1 MSWRSQGITGSN
13 NIPLGKSRRFGGE
26 EEEDGFVEE
35 RDLKRGRDPEP
46 RSEADG
52 PRRRKKRNRW
62 GDASENKAA
71 GLMGLP
77 TAILSSM
84 TSEQLEAYTLHL
96 RIEEISQ
103 KLRIDDVVPADGDRS
118 PSPPPQYDNHGR
130 RINTRE
136 YRYRKRLEDERHKLI
151 EKAMKTIPNYHP
163 PQDYRRPTKTQEKVY
178 VPVNDYPEINF
189 SMIANPLTLTTNSP
203 FFLSFNLDY
212 DQTLNTMPMCGVA
225 RGSGFFRRLILSPK
239 VGLLIGPRG
248 NTLKK
253 MENDSGAKIAIR
265 GKGSVKEGKG
275 RSDAAH
281 SSNQEEDL
289 HCLIMADTEEK
300 VNKAKQ
306 LIHNVIETAASI
318 PEGQNELKRNQLRE
332 LAALN
337 GTLRDDENQAC
348 QNCGKIGHRKYDCP
362 ERQNYTASII
372 CRVCGNAGHMARD
385 CPDRQRGANWRND
398 AGGGRPA
405 AGRIGGGDAVDREME
420 QLMQELGGGSGA
432 APAQIEAGPGGNN
445 YNGNSEAKPWQRG
458 PTGGPAPWRSR
469 NQDSNDGG
477 NGGSSAAP
485 WARDRNRGHDN
496 SNGNGHSGENNNY
509 YGQNY
514 GSSSG
519 GAAPWHQQAHQAPQH
534 QAPGM
539 GGYPNYAAAYGAYGA
554 APGMGAPP
562 GLPQAGAAGLSAP
575 PGLGP
580 LNALIQQ
587 YSGSA
592 PPPPPPSG
600 DAPPPPPSDQ
610 PPPPPPPGA

>member
-1 MSWRSQGITGSN
+1 MSWRNQGITGSN
-13 NIPLGKSRRFGGE
+13 NIPLGKRRFGGE
-26 EEEDGFVEE
+26 DDEFDGGDVVAD

-46 RSEADG
+46 RGEADG

-62 GDASENKAA
+62 GDSSENKAA

-77 TAILSSM
+77 TAILSNM

-118 PSPPPQYDNHGR
+118 PSPAPQYDNHGR

-151 EKAMKTIPNYHP
+151 DKAMKTIPNYHP

-189 SMIANPLTLTTNSP
+189 I
-203 FFLSFNLDY
+203 
-212 DQTLNTMPMCGVA
+212 
-225 RGSGFFRRLILSPK
+225 
-239 VGLLIGPRG
+239 GLLIGPRG

-253 MENDSGAKIAIR
+253 MEGDSGAKIAIR

-281 SSNQEEDL
+281 ASNQEEDL

-300 VNKAKQ
+300 VNKAKK

-362 ERQNYTASII
+362 EKQNYTASII

-385 CPDRQRGANWRND
+385 CPDRQRGASWRNND
-398 AGGGRPA
+398 AAARP

-420 QLMQELGGGSGA
+420 QLMQELGGGSSNGP
-432 APAQIEAGPGGNN
+432 PARIEAGPGSQNN
-445 YNGNSEAKPWQRG
+445 GDAKPWQRG
-458 PTGGPAPWRSR
+458 PTGGPAPWRTR
-469 NQDSNDGG
+469 AQDSNEGG
-477 NGGSSAAP
+477 SAAP
-485 WARDRNRGHDN
+485 WARDRGGRNQDHQ
-496 SNGNGHSGENNNY
+496 SGNGGDSY
-509 YGQNY
+509 YGQGY
-514 GSSSG
+514 GGGASG
-519 GAAPWHQQAHQAPQH
+519 AAAPWQQ
-534 QAPGM
+534 QAPGTQSGY
-539 GGYPNYAAAYGAYGA
+539 GGYPGYGGYGA

-562 GLPQAGAAGLSAP
+562 GLGAPGGAPGGAPPPPPGAP
-575 PGLGP
+575 PGLGDI
-580 LNALIQQ
+580 NAFIQQ
-587 YSGSA
+587 YAGAA

>member
-1 MSWRSQGITGSN
+1 
-13 NIPLGKSRRFGGE
+13 
-26 EEEDGFVEE
+26 
-35 RDLKRGRDPEP
+35 
-46 RSEADG
+46 
-52 PRRRKKRNRW
+52 
-62 GDASENKAA
+62 
-71 GLMGLP
+71 
-77 TAILSSM
+77 
-84 TSEQLEAYTLHL
+84 
-96 RIEEISQ
+96 
-103 KLRIDDVVPADGDRS
+103 
-118 PSPPPQYDNHGR
+118 
-130 RINTRE
+130 
-136 YRYRKRLEDERHKLI
+136 
-151 EKAMKTIPNYHP
+151 
-163 PQDYRRPTKTQEKVY
+163 
-178 VPVNDYPEINF
+178 
-189 SMIANPLTLTTNSP
+189 
-203 FFLSFNLDY
+203 
-212 DQTLNTMPMCGVA
+212 
-225 RGSGFFRRLILSPK
+225 
-239 VGLLIGPRG
+239 
-248 NTLKK
+248 

-398 AGGGRPA
+398 AGGRP

-432 APAQIEAGPGGNN
+432 APAQIEAGPSSNSN
-445 YNGNSEAKPWQRG
+445 YNGNSDAKPWQRG

-485 WARDRNRGHDN
+485 WARDRNRGHEN
-496 SNGNGHSGENNNY
+496 SNGNGHGGENNY

-519 GAAPWHQQAHQAPQH
+519 GAAPWRDRK
-534 QAPGM
+534 
-539 GGYPNYAAAYGAYGA
+539 
-554 APGMGAPP
+554 
-562 GLPQAGAAGLSAP
+562 SVV
-575 PGLGP
+575 
-580 LNALIQQ
+580 
-587 YSGSA
+587 
-592 PPPPPPSG
+592 
-600 DAPPPPPSDQ
+600 
-610 PPPPPPPGA
+610 

>member
-1 MSWRSQGITGSN
+1 MSWRNQGITGSN
-13 NIPLGKSRRFGGE
+13 NIPLGNRRRGGDDGDDGAVRR
-26 EEEDGFVEE
+26 EDSIETPNFSNGD
-35 RDLKRGRDPEP
+35 RDLKRGRSPEP

-77 TAILSSM
+77 TAIVANM

-118 PSPPPQYDNHGR
+118 PSPAPQYDNYGR
-130 RINTRE
+130 RVNTRE

-189 SMIANPLTLTTNSP
+189 I
-203 FFLSFNLDY
+203 
-212 DQTLNTMPMCGVA
+212 
-225 RGSGFFRRLILSPK
+225 
-239 VGLLIGPRG
+239 GLLIGPRG

-253 MENDSGAKIAIR
+253 METESQAKIAIR

-281 SSNQEEDL
+281 ASNQEEDL

-300 VNKAKQ
+300 VNKAKK

-348 QNCGKIGHRKYDCP
+348 QNCGQIGHRKYDCP
-362 ERQNYTASII
+362 EKQNFTANII

-398 AGGGRPA
+398 GPPGRPA
-405 AGRIGGGDAVDREME
+405 ARIGGGDAVDREYE
-420 QLMQELGGGSGA
+420 QFMQELGGGSGP
-432 APAQIEAGPGGNN
+432 PARIEAGPGSYNNGGSGGEPKPWQRGATGAAAPWRTRNNDQGNDERGGGGGGGGNGGPAPWRTRGDRGHDNNHGSNDYYGGGNN
-445 YNGNSEAKPWQRG
+445 YNGGSGA
-458 PTGGPAPWRSR
+458 PAA
-469 NQDSNDGG
+469 
-477 NGGSSAAP
+477 AAP
-485 WARDRNRGHDN
+485 W
-496 SNGNGHSGENNNY
+496 
-509 YGQNY
+509 
-514 GSSSG
+514 
-519 GAAPWHQQAHQAPQH
+519 QQAAQQQPAYPSY
-534 QAPGM
+534 P
-539 GGYPNYAAAYGAYGA
+539 GYPGYA

-562 GLPQAGAAGLSAP
+562 PAPGMGAPGSTGLGAP
-575 PGLGP
+575 PGLPGN

-587 YSGSA
+587 YAGGAA
-592 PPPPPPSG
+592 PPPPPPSDG
-600 DAPPPPPSDQ
+600 APPPPPSDI